1 MEEEGMQTTPNH
13 LIHIGRPI
21 PFNVEHFLTQMQE
34 LMVVSYENDEER
46 LEKLIKQIVPT
57 FSPAGKNGSEKKGQ
71 TYRELMKEVREES

>member
-1 MEEEGMQTTPNH
+1 MMRNSHRSPNRNLLLKKRDHRTITPQ
-13 LIHIGRPI
+13 HI
-21 PFNVEHFLTQMQE
+21 
-34 LMVVSYENDEER
+34 SKAENDEER